1 MASTGHGLGAGW
13 PHKSG
18 VHGRPVTPQVEK
30 LIQEGGKS
38 INANATFSPRGSSL
52 ANSVAAPG
60 SFSSNLKSTSGY
72 RLLQSRPDLSTY
84 ASREDVRAA
93 ESTES
98 EQRQAVFREMLKKE
112 LKIKDGSENLLGALL
127 SKNSK
132 QAKDQRL
139 KVETELTSSNRKI
152 AELKQQLEQEIERAK
167 RSTTPDQPRPPSSF
181 RGSPLRS
188 PSKADYFNEEEDED
202 EYDPDLETESP
213 SYVLAEILQA
223 LEIEGMLPDYYV
235 ERANNLVELFKRY
248 PTLKYDL
255 AWSIFGLRMQIML
268 LSESREVV
276 AASYRVVRH
285 AVADRKSLQTI
296 RGLQTDTLVILS
308 LIKDAKSSIE
318 REQALKFVRSFL
330 DVTDGVLELSV
341 GVIRTIAAIA
351 EHYEDRLRSMAIL
364 TLTEIL
370 VKNPAL
376 VASAGGVNPLKDVLG
391 EGNYA
396 GSESVALAMLHVMDS
411 PITRQQLA
419 FGQELES
426 AFAPFTDPVAVPG
439 HEERL
444 KTNGRAIAAILN
456 TWPGLFIMA
465 KRDFSTVRSLLLS
478 LTHPN
483 ALAREVV
490 LDLLFDVLHIKPPSW
505 TSTFLAGRRLTTY
518 GRVTNLKTKAA
529 NKGTR
534 LLENMD
540 TGDRASLVDH
550 YVALTLAILLRC
562 GLLKVRYYHDH
573 SNLKSDLY
581 TGSVRPYCRSL

>member
-1 MASTGHGLGAGW
+1 MASTGLGPGAGW
-13 PHKSG
+13 PQKSG

-38 INANATFSPRGSSL
+38 INANAIFSPRGSSL
-52 ANSVAAPG
+52 ANSVAPPG

-98 EQRQAVFREMLKKE
+98 EQRQTMYREMLKKE
-112 LKIKDGSENLLGALL
+112 LMFKDGSENMLGALL

-132 QAKDQRL
+132 QVKDSKQAKDQRL
-139 KVETELTSSNRKI
+139 RVETELTSSKRKI
-152 AELKQQLEQEIERAK
+152 AELEQQLEREIERAK
-167 RSTTPDQPRPPSSF
+167 RPTTPEQPRPPSSF
-181 RGSPLRS
+181 HGSPLRS
-188 PSKADYFNEEEDED
+188 PSKIDYVDEEEDED
-202 EYDPDLETESP
+202 EYDPDLESESP

-276 AASYRVVRH
+276 AASYRVIRH
-285 AVADRKSLQTI
+285 AIADRKSLQTI
-296 RGLQTDTLVILS
+296 RGLQTDSLVILS

-318 REQALKFVRSFL
+318 REQALKFIRSFL
-330 DVTDGVLELSV
+330 DVADGVLELSV
-341 GVIRTIAAIA
+341 GLVRTIAAIA
-351 EHYEDRLRSMAIL
+351 EHSEDRLRNMAIL

-376 VASAGGVNPLKDVLG
+376 VASSGGISPLKDVLG

-396 GSESVALAMLHVMDS
+396 GSESVVLAMLHVMDS
-411 PITRQQLA
+411 PKTRKQLA

-426 AFAPFTDPVAVPG
+426 TFAPFTDPVAVPG

-518 GRVTNLKTKAA
+518 GRVTNLKTKTST
-529 NKGTR
+529 NKETR
-534 LLENMD
+534 LLENED
-540 TGDRASLVDH
+540 TGDRASLMDH
-550 YVALTLAILLRC
+550 YVALTLAILLRS
-562 GLLKVRYYHDH
+562 GLLTV
-573 SNLKSDLY
+573 NQ
-581 TGSVRPYCRSL
+581 

>member
-1 MASTGHGLGAGW
+1 MASTGHGSGAGW
-13 PHKSG
+13 AHKSG
-18 VHGRPVTPQVEK
+18 LHGRPITPQVEK
-30 LIQEGGKS
+30 LIHEGGKTS
-38 INANATFSPRGSSL
+38 NANTAFSPRGSSL
-52 ANSVAAPG
+52 VNSVAPPG
-60 SFSSNLKSTSGY
+60 SFSSNLKSSTGY

-84 ASREDVRAA
+84 ASREDARAA

-98 EQRQAVFREMLKKE
+98 EQRQLLFREKLNKE
-112 LKIKDGSENLLGALL
+112 LKIKTGSENLLEALL

-132 QAKDQRL
+132 QAKDQRF
-139 KVETELTSSNRKI
+139 KVETELRSSNRKI
-152 AELKQQLEQEIERAK
+152 AELEQQLEQEIERSK
-167 RSTTPDQPRPPSSF
+167 RPITPEQPRPPSSF
-181 RGSPLRS
+181 RASPLRS
-188 PSKADYFNEEEDED
+188 PSKIDYVDEDEDED
-202 EYDPDLETESP
+202 EYDPDMESESP
-213 SYVLAEILQA
+213 SYVLSEILQA

-276 AASYRVVRH
+276 AAGYRVVRH
-285 AVADRKSLQTI
+285 AIADRKSLQTI
-296 RGLQTDTLVILS
+296 RTLHTDFLVILS
-308 LIKDAKSSIE
+308 LIKESKASIE

-330 DVTDGVLELSV
+330 DVADGVLELSV
-341 GVIRTIAAIA
+341 GVVRTIAAIA
-351 EHYEDRLRSMAIL
+351 EHYEDRLRNMAIL
-364 TLTEIL
+364 TLTEVL

-376 VASAGGVNPLKDVLG
+376 VASAGGINPLKDVLG

-396 GSESVALAMLHVMDS
+396 GSESVVLAMLHVIDS
-411 PITRQQLA
+411 PQTRQQLA
-419 FGQELES
+419 FGHELES
-426 AFAPFTDPVAVPG
+426 TFAPFTDPVAVPG

-490 LDLLFDVLHIKPPSW
+490 LDLLFDILHIKPPSW

-518 GRVTNLKTKAA
+518 GRVTNLKTKVV
-529 NKGTR
+529 NKETR
-534 LLENMD
+534 LLENED
-540 TGDRASLVDH
+540 TGDSASLVDH

-562 GLLKVRYYHDH
+562 GLLKVDRHLRYLVPRAD
-573 SNLKSDLY
+573 
-581 TGSVRPYCRSL
+581 